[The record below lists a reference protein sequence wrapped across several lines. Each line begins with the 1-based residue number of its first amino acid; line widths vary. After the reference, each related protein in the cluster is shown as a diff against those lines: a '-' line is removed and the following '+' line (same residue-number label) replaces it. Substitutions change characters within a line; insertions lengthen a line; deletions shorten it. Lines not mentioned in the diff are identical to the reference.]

1 METYQ
6 DYEDFIKQDLSYLY
20 DWVFHYNHYNET
32 WSAIPRDMYNKYWD
46 NYDLPGV
53 IKSSKIETLLELL
66 HKSKGD
72 VDLLNEIV
80 KP

>member
-6 DYEDFIKQDLSYLY
+6 DYEFMKNDMSYLY
-20 DWVFHYNHYNET
+20 DWTFHYNHYT
-32 WSAIPRDMYNKYWD
+32 KQWAAVPRDVYNQYWD
-46 NYDLPGV
+46 KYDLPG
-53 IKSSKIETLLELL
+53 IIRSSKLETLLELL

-80 KP
+80 NP

>member
-6 DYEDFIKQDLSYLY
+6 DYQFGKDDMSYLY
-20 DWVFHYNHYNET
+20 DWVFHYNNYTNQWAAVPRSLYNE
-32 WSAIPRDMYNKYWD
+32 YWD
-46 NYDLPGV
+46 KYDLPG
-53 IKSSKIETLLELL
+53 IIRSSKIETLLELL
-66 HKSKGD
+66 HKTKGD

>member
-6 DYEDFIKQDLSYLY
+6 DYEHSKSNDTSYLY
-20 DWVFHYNHYNET
+20 DWVLHFNPYTNLWAAVPKDLY
-32 WSAIPRDMYNKYWD
+32 RQYWD
-46 NYDLPGV
+46 KYDLPGV
-53 IKSSKIETLLELL
+53 IRSSKIETLLELL

-72 VDLLNEIV
+72 IDLLNEMV

>member
-6 DYEDFIKQDLSYLY
+6 DYEHSKSNDQSYLY
-20 DWVFHYNHYNET
+20 DWVLHFNPYTKLWAAVPKDLY
-32 WSAIPRDMYNKYWD
+32 RQYWD

-53 IKSSKIETLLELL
+53 IRSSKLETLLELL

-72 VDLLNEIV
+72 VDLLNEMV

>member
-6 DYEDFIKQDLSYLY
+6 DFEHSKDGNMSYLY
-20 DWVFHYNHYNET
+20 DWVFHYNHYNNT
-32 WSAIPRDMYNKYWD
+32 WAAIPRDVYAQYWD
-46 NYDLPGV
+46 KYDLPGV
-53 IKSSKIETLLELL
+53 IRSSKIETLLELL

-72 VDLLNEIV
+72 IDLLNEMV

>member
-6 DYEDFIKQDLSYLY
+6 DYEHSKDDMSYLY
-20 DWVFHYNHYNET
+20 DWVFHYNHYNNI
-32 WSAIPRDMYNKYWD
+32 WSAIPRDVYKQYWD
-46 NYDLPGV
+46 KYDLPGV
-53 IKSSKIETLLELL
+53 IRSSKIETLLELL

-72 VDLLNEIV
+72 IDLLNEIV